1 MKRYD
6 MPKIEIDYFERESV
20 ITSSGDSN
28 AADEGKNGLN
38 ASITTN
44 VGTLFGKQQLKYKKQ
59 LRSGQPERS
68 CFDYSGKTRR
78 Y

>member
-1 MKRYD
+1 MERYD

-28 AADEGKNGLN
+28 AADEEKNGLN

-44 VGTLFGKQQLKYKKQ
+44 VGTLFGKQQ
-59 LRSGQPERS
+59 
-68 CFDYSGKTRR
+68 
-78 Y
+78 